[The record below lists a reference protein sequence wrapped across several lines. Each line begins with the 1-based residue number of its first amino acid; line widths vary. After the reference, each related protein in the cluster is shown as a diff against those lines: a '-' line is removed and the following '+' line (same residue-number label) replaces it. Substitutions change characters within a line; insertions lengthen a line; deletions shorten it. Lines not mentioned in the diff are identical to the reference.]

1 MAITYA
7 PKVGEV
13 LECHFGEHAAD
24 INFDGNI
31 PPEMR
36 KNRMV
41 VVLNG
46 KLNDCC
52 IVVPISSKQDL
63 NAIQR
68 GLHIHLDTS
77 LFKVTDFYD
86 KRDRWAKAETVC
98 HVSKKRLFKLKDR
111 HKPFDMHLPREKVAA
126 IQEAVIK
133 AISAGSL
140 LPPKQILMPVE
151 PVEALPISEAAS

>member
-1 MAITYA
+1 MAIIYA

-13 LECHFGEHAAD
+13 LECHFGEHAPD
-24 INFDGNI
+24 VNFDGNI

-52 IVVPISSKQDL
+52 IVVPISSKKDV

-68 GLHIHLDTS
+68 GLHVHLDTS

-98 HVSKKRLFKLKDR
+98 HVSKKRLFKLKDK
-111 HKPFDMHLPREKVAA
+111 HKPFDIFLPREKVTE

-133 AISAGSL
+133 ALSAASL
-140 LPPKQILMPVE
+140 LKPKEILAPVE
-151 PVEALPISEAAS
+151 STEPLAVAETAS

>member
-13 LECHFGEHAAD
+13 LECHFGEHAAV

-52 IVVPISSKQDL
+52 IVVPISSKQDQ
-63 NAIQR
+63 NAIRR
-68 GLHIHLDTS
+68 GLHIHLDPS
-77 LFKVTDFYD
+77 LFRVTDFYD
-86 KRDRWAKAETVC
+86 NRDRWAKTETVC

-111 HKPFDMHLPREKVAA
+111 NKPFDTHLPRQTVTA

-133 AISAGSL
+133 AINAASL
-140 LPPKQILMPVE
+140 LPPKQVPIPVE
-151 PVEALPISEAAS
+151 PVEPEAVAETAS